1 MNKDQSQVP
10 GIHSHEE
17 TDSVGT
23 WHSWE
28 PGNLVCQLQG
38 KPASESIPFIIH
50 FLLGSCFS
58 PVFLLLSRFNF
69 MYLFFISF
77 LLCPVSLLFP
87 SYFFLS
93 HLCLFSFVFLLISYL
108 SLWLFFLVSAFFC
121 FSLSLSLLT
130 PDTHRYTWTPNT
142 EKEAESNC
150 MRCRRSFSSQDSTPS
165 LPSSENWHM
174 ENFNSICAGRIM
186 PVLIQ
191 VAWKVV

>member
-1 MNKDQSQVP
+1 MTL
-10 GIHSHEE
+10 H
-17 TDSVGT
+17 T
-23 WHSWE
+23 WENSWE

-38 KPASESIPFIIH
+38 EPASESIPFIIH
-50 FLLGSCFS
+50 FLLESCFS
-58 PVFLLLSRFNF
+58 PFFLLLSRFNF
-69 MYLFFISF
+69 IYLFFIFLSF
-77 LLCPVSLLFP
+77 LLCPISLLFP
-87 SYFFLS
+87 SYFFLT
-93 HLCLFSFVFLLISYL
+93 HLCLFSLVFLLISYL
-108 SLWLFFLVSAFFC
+108 SLWLFLFSEFFLC
-121 FSLSLSLLT
+121 FSLFLSLLT

-174 ENFNSICAGRIM
+174 ENFNSICARRIM